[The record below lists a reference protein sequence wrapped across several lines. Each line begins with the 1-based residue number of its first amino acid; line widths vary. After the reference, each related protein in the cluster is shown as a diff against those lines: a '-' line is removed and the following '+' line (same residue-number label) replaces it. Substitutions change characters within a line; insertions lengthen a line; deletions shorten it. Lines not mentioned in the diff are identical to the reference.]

1 MQQSTGRQHF
11 IYIGAQIIIINKYF
25 LVQKSSQDI
34 GKFVVGV
41 PVIWSLKGVLVS
53 EAVPHLSLSLE
64 R

>member
-25 LVQKSSQDI
+25 LVQKSSQDV

-41 PVIWSLKGVLVS
+41 PVI
-53 EAVPHLSLSLE
+53 
-64 R
+64 